1 MAEEDEGRSGQ
12 RQQEHIERALRQGEM
27 AAKYA
32 GHGSGMAEKL
42 GVLQPPK
49 VEWRKVLADFLTET
63 LKGDDDS
70 TWRRPARRGMAMDI
84 YMPSRYTDKAGELV
98 LALDTSGSISGVELG
113 KMLAETASLCQ
124 SLHPEKVTLL
134 YWDAA
139 VARVEEYDPNQYA
152 TLVASTKPKGGG
164 GTMVECVPEY
174 MQKHNVKAQCAIVFT
189 DGYLGGS
196 WGNWSC
202 PVLWVIVDNKQ
213 CQPPFGQVLHVSSG
227 VL

>member
-1 MAEEDEGRSGQ
+1 MLSE
-12 RQQEHIERALRQGEM
+12 
-27 AAKYA
+27 
-32 GHGSGMAEKL
+32 
-42 GVLQPPK
+42 
-49 VEWRKVLADFLTET
+49 
-63 LKGDDDS
+63 LK
-70 TWRRPARRGMAMDI
+70 
-84 YMPSRYTDKAGELV
+84 
-98 LALDTSGSISGVELG
+98 SI
-113 KMLAETASLCQ
+113 AETVK
-124 SLHPEKVTLL
+124 PEAVNVL
-134 YWDAA
+134 YWDTQVCAA
-139 VARVEEYDPNQYA
+139 ERYEQHELETMIQ
-152 TLVASTKPKGGG
+152 STKPKGGG